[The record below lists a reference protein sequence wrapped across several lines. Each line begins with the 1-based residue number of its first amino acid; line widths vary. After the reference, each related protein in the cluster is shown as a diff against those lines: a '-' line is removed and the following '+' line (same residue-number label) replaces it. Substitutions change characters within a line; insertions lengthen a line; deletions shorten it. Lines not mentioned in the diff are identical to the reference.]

1 MKGAIE
7 TLRAWRDVCV
17 LFPVDACKS
26 NGTECPL
33 IPYCANR
40 TPEEWTD
47 GDTLEL
53 VKAIERAASC
63 GNTETEK

>member
-1 MKGAIE
+1 MKGAID
-7 TLRAWRDVCV
+7 TLRAWRDICAI
-17 LFPVDACKS
+17 FPNDACKS

-33 IPYCANR
+33 IPYCANK

-47 GDTLEL
+47 ADTLAL
-53 VKAIERAASC
+53 VTEIERATKC